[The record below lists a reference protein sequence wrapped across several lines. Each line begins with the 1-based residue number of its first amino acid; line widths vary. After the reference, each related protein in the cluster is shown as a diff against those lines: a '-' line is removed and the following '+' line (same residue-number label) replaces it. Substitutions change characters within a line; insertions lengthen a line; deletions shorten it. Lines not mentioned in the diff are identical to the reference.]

1 MLHMQNDHIKLQDHV
16 KNINNGQQPVLLL
29 FSVKKVSDFV
39 TRIWNVSPNSFEEK
53 AEMKKMNLLQSDF
66 VSVKNRLEIHL

>member
-1 MLHMQNDHIKLQDHV
+1 MQNDHV

-53 AEMKKMNLLQSDF
+53 AEMKKMNQQLKKIF
-66 VSVKNRLEIHL
+66 WCT

>member
-16 KNINNGQQPVLLL
+16 KNIINGHQPVLLL

-53 AEMKKMNLLQSDF
+53 AEMEKMNF
-66 VSVKNRLEIHL
+66 AHLGKSGCHSP